1 MPIEASEY
9 VEQESFR
16 QINNGYA
23 GHFCFAAVHPKPS
36 SLAHC
41 SDCRGCPSHL
51 YASKDVYYCEMRLAS
66 VMTEVKGLEVMSG
79 MVC

>member
-1 MPIEASEY
+1 MPIEATEY

-23 GHFCFAAVHPKPS
+23 EHFCIAAVHPKPS

-41 SDCRGCPSHL
+41 SDCRRCPSHI